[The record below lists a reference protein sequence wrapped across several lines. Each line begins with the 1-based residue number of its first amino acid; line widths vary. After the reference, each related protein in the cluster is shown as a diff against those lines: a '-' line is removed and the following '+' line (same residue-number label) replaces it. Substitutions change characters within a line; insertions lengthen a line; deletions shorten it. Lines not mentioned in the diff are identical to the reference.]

1 MPALSPAHA
10 ALGVAIRRRRERL
23 GVSQSELGATA
34 GLHRTYMGALERGE
48 RNVTIA
54 NLIAVARALGVR
66 PSLLVTA
73 VDDPAL
79 RISAAQKRAP

>member
-23 GVSQSELGATA
+23 GVSQSQLGAAA

-54 NLIAVARALGVR
+54 NVIAVARALGVR

-73 VDDPAL
+73 VDDPTLEVSPA
-79 RISAAQKRAP
+79 RRMP

>member
-1 MPALSPAHA
+1 
-10 ALGVAIRRRRERL
+10 
-23 GVSQSELGATA
+23 
-34 GLHRTYMGALERGE
+34 MGALERGE

-73 VDDPAL
+73 VDDPGL
-79 RISAAQKRAP
+79 RVSSARKRTG